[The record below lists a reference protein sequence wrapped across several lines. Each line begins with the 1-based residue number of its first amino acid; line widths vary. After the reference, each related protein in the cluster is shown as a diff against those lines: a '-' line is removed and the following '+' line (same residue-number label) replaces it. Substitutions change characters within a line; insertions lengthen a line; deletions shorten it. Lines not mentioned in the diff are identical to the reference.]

1 MPQFVMYCLDGE
13 KGAEL
18 RPQLRP
24 SHLDHVRGSGL
35 VRIAGPMLDAEGKP
49 VGSLLIVEA
58 EDIEAVR
65 TFSAADPYSKAGVF
79 ASVEIRPFTMSF
91 VDMPTA

>member
-1 MPQFVMYCLDGE
+1 MPQFVMYCLDGA
-13 KGAEL
+13 KVADL
-18 RPQLRP
+18 RPQVRE
-24 SHLDHVRGSGL
+24 SHLAYLRGSGL

-65 TFSAADPYSKAGVF
+65 AFSAADPYNLAGVF
-79 ASVEIRPFTMSF
+79 ASVEIRPFALSIA
-91 VDMPTA
+91 DLPSS

>member
-18 RPQLRP
+18 RPQIRER
-24 SHLDHVRGSGL
+24 HLAHLRGSGL
-35 VRIAGPMLDAEGKP
+35 VRIAGPMLDADGKP
-49 VGSLLIVEA
+49 VGSLLIIEA

-65 TFSAADPYSKAGVF
+65 QFSAADPYSMAGVF
-79 ASVEIRPFTMSF
+79 ASVEIRPFTMSV
-91 VDMPTA
+91 VDMPAA